1 MLNNKILNRWWLF
14 CLISAPMSLL
24 ILLEMLSTGLLTGE
38 DVSHMIGYA
47 VRWAIPFIF
56 LVIATS
62 SLLILFPNAVTKWLM
77 RNRKYLG
84 LCFAVAMAWQGLFI
98 LIVSTVHREY
108 YFSDIFYF
116 RDELEGTVG
125 YLFLAAMTITSFQ
138 FARKRITPAQW
149 KVIHT
154 CGVYFLWAY
163 PFSVYWWNLF
173 YYPNLE
179 PFASPRTWDYILY
192 AAGFFAV
199 AVRIAAW
206 GKQRL
211 AAAGPTG
218 VASPALSVFGGL
230 LIVFGLL
237 AAVSGAHWLYII
249 SDLMAGTGHLAE
261 LELWLPFWP
270 LEPFLPLLIIGL
282 GTMCLSHRNPAMQ
295 SA

>member
-1 MLNNKILNRWWLF
+1 MLNSKFINQWWLF
-14 CLISAPMSLL
+14 WLVSLPISLL
-24 ILLEMLSTGLLTGE
+24 IAAEMLSVGLATGE
-38 DVSHMIGYA
+38 AVSHMIGYA

-56 LVIATS
+56 LVIAAS
-62 SLLILFPNAVTKWLM
+62 SLHILFPCAASKWLL

-84 LCFAVAMAWQGLFI
+84 LCFAVAMGWQGLFI

-116 RDELEGTVG
+116 RDELEGTIG
-125 YLFLAAMTITSFQ
+125 YLFVATMTVTSFQ
-138 FARKRITPAQW
+138 FARKQITPAQW

-154 CGVYFLWAY
+154 SGVYFLWAY

-179 PFASPRTWDYILY
+179 PFEAPRAWDYVLY
-192 AAGFFAV
+192 AVGFFAV

-206 GKQRL
+206 GKQRM
-211 AAAGPTG
+211 AAADSSS
-218 VASPALSVFGGL
+218 VASPALSAFGGL

-237 AAVSGAHWLYII
+237 AAVSGAHWLYIV
-249 SDLMAGTGHLAE
+249 SDLTAGSGHLAE

-270 LEPFLPLLIIGL
+270 LEPFLPLFIIGL
-282 GTMCLSHRNPAMQ
+282 GTMCISHRNPAPQ
-295 SA
+295 VA